1 MLNKKEEF
9 RLDFIMLVMA
19 EFTVNNLDLKID
31 LFNDK
36 SYLKYKVII
45 NYFI

>member
-19 EFTVNNLDLKID
+19 EFMVNNLDLKID
-31 LFNDK
+31 PFNDK

-45 NYFI
+45 KYFI